1 MRRQQCVPI
10 KESGDTKAIRKR
22 LPPESKGE
30 FLLNVLTHDSDDQ
43 TESYNALTEREDEP
57 EEELN
62 VSSSQRKKF
71 SQKNT
76 DFASFQEN
84 ILEEKSAENGT
95 AHLRALARENPN
107 IKHLTCHVTIDIHKK
122 KWTII
127 VSYGGATEDM
137 KLAICFHHIYEGVLT
152 VSISM

>member
-1 MRRQQCVPI
+1 MR
-10 KESGDTKAIRKR
+10 IREKHVGRVSKR
-22 LPPESKGE
+22 LFFS
-30 FLLNVLTHDSDDQ
+30 
-43 TESYNALTEREDEP
+43 RDE
-57 EEELN
+57 
-62 VSSSQRKKF
+62 K
-71 SQKNT
+71 KNT

-122 KWTII
+122 KWTFI

-137 KLAICFHHIYEGVLT
+137 KLAICFRFVYEGVLT
-152 VSISM
+152 VSM